1 MGKLTVKQAAIE
13 LGYHPNHL
21 RRLLRQGVVKGEKLA
36 GVLWQI
42 EPEEVERVRQ
52 AQIEGRLF
60 YANQREKEM

>member
-1 MGKLTVKQAAIE
+1 MGKLTVKQAAVE

-42 EPEEVERVRQ
+42 EPEEVERVKQ

-60 YANQREKEM
+60 YAHQVKEG